1 MNDREK
7 LQKFSIRKYTV
18 GTFSTVIATLVFLGF
33 NASNAQAEEASAKE
47 QTKTQIYQHQDGQQ
61 SNSSDLAKQEAN
73 KISQTTDKAN
83 TNVETSTDNSSQEST
98 KVANLKKSNQSEQ
111 NSSNSSKAPLQNSEN
126 TVNKNHE
133 VTNSSDL
140 EQGNTLQNEQL
151 NHAENKLTAHVE
163 DSSRQIDLNNNND
176 NSQSSQI
183 DKNVLQAFFDANYHD
198 YRFVDREKADKTT
211 FNQVKAAF
219 DKINLLLGSND
230 ELDNKTLQLAYKELE
245 QAVAT
250 IKTLPKRQ
258 AQVRRNHRIEERA
271 VETKSGSDY
280 QNANSAY
287 YVTNNNDG
295 SGYSVGTYI
304 SASNRVPPIHLPNPR
319 WNTLRAADTKEI
331 ALVYTKQVKD
341 GYEWTI
347 KFNKSHWNHEHMVFW
362 FGLPEG
368 QTPVGRT
375 IFSILNKEGTHS
387 FSSFEDK
394 SLSEFWKNTRSLDN
408 GAADSFVQGPIQ
420 NHTFYDDPTFQIRSF
435 TDFSRAGDYFN
446 QNGASE
452 TAKNFGLEN
461 FKLLNKEKP
470 SEIPGLDKIYA
481 FIGHGENSYTIQ
493 FKTTGPTADRL
504 YYAAGG
510 RAYEY
515 NQLFM
520 YNQLYVE
527 PRSELTKRTES
538 LYQTINRTYHLG
550 NTVTAYDPDRKMEV
564 TRYVL
569 DGTKNSND
577 FVTDPLSYVASPNN
591 RVLGFFPA
599 GVDYSHKRTP
609 GSISPLNSFQVHQMF
624 NDSTL
629 EEAART
635 GRPIKFMIG
644 FDIQDGAGNEE
655 TIVPA
660 QLTVKPA
667 VRNIINFFTN
677 DETLDRG
684 EQPISKAANHPVFSV
699 NPGEM
704 QNSTSQVGNK
714 TVHNQP
720 LRINLVSNEP
730 FTDND
735 WTISGFPS
743 TLRIE
748 NSVDRVNTN
757 YEKNIELVGTLAPG
771 DYFGTVRFGKK
782 EQTFEIRVKPEPPH
796 IDTTAEE
803 LRGKGGTKQDIVVS
817 NVPLD
822 PKAIV
827 YLINTGPLGRN
838 GTNDP
843 NTVPINYNILATGNA
858 DGEHSTITISK
869 DSYNIL
875 PLPKSGNIKAIVF
888 YNKNVQSNWGNEV
901 EILPDVTP
909 PTISDPINKK
919 DKYYRGDHVSFTVNV
934 SDEQY
939 GSGLKNTNIANLPSG
954 WTSNFVKNSDGRTG
968 VLSISG
974 TIPNNQ
980 AFNSHI
986 TFTITA
992 NDNANNIS
1000 QGKQI
1005 SIDVGEMSQDFQPI
1019 GLDNAEKIK
1028 VSDPRSVTDLENILK
1043 ILQALRSKNATII
1056 DKLAQRNQIVVNSNG
1071 SARFTYFDG
1080 STDNMAASDIIT
1092 YNPIRNTAFA
1102 SGDNL
1107 KQATIVIAKGQSYNI
1122 GDLKQYFALEDGSAL
1137 PNDSF
1142 YNISGDNT
1150 LPTAS
1155 QISRLDAGTYDYQVL
1170 AANAYHQTQAPLT
1183 LTLKVIDI
1191 QQPTDDQ
1198 RVYRVSNYQL
1208 TDEEVT
1214 RVKQAFINSNS
1225 QVLPLTE
1232 NDITVNNPDARQGV
1246 STVTVTVSKDRL
1258 VKTFT
1263 SNLNNMSF
1271 LRWVDFP
1278 NDYQVSWTNPK
1289 IANRPTDGGLEWTPD
1304 HKSLIY
1310 RYDATLGQDFNTN
1323 EVLNLLVANTN
1334 IPGLRTNIVGTE
1346 KEAAEAGRRA
1356 SNTTGYSLSTPKT
1369 DGQSLYT
1376 LDGQVIQVLDIV
1388 TTNTGIGGQTITYS
1402 NLSNNSQNST
1412 LVNVDKPAINGAGA
1426 FTIDKVIKNN
1436 TISNAHHSIYRAQL
1450 YLSPTGP
1457 KPYIEYLRSNMD
1469 RTTDTINV
1477 YFVPSDKVNPTISVE
1492 NSNNQQVYS
1501 GETYTNHITANDNY
1515 ALQDVTVAP
1524 TSQLTGNVSNN
1535 NQQASFTIPNVTS
1548 STSKT
1553 INLIATDTSG
1563 NSTEHSFNIA
1573 IKPLKDKYR
1582 VSTTSTAQ
1590 NPVRIANISNNA
1602 SISQEDQEAIT
1613 NSVTLTEIV
1622 PNRSYATASTNEV
1635 QSKTVS
1641 NVRRRGNNADVT
1653 VTVTYT
1659 DGTSSTVT
1667 VPVKHILYN
1676 VIASPKFTIQGQ
1688 NFVSGKGS
1696 APSDFFTLDNGDPVP
1711 DATITWLPNNT
1722 PNKNN
1727 STIGENITVRAN
1739 ILFDGE
1745 TSPIEKESSYM
1756 VVKTVPKQ
1764 VFVAPKL
1771 GSFPD
1776 ITDVNNPKEFLKPIN
1791 NSWSNQ
1797 PENMRFEFIGNNGLG
1812 PNTRQIGFQTR
1823 LVRVTYANGQTENV
1837 RFLSKVRPDPPIIDA
1852 NSVSYKAGLTNQ
1864 EVKLSNVLPNSTV
1877 QLFKADGTP
1886 LTITNPQ
1893 FGDNRTL
1900 VVTVSDALPDGEIK
1914 ATATLSEGNLSYT
1927 SINDRGQV
1935 TNERHSETVDSLD
1948 SDSVRVTPQLQA
1960 IDEGAVLVK
1969 GGNNFDFDHAER
1981 FIKNVPSGATATWQ
1995 DNPDNWKN
2003 TVGSFTKTVTVTLP
2017 NDQGTRTVDIPVKI
2031 YPSAVAISPA
2041 RDKKGTNLTHG
2052 TQAINYIIF
2061 EPNQNTTGI
2070 TAEWA
2075 NNSAPTSNTAG
2086 VQNLTIN
2093 VNYPGIPTPVQV
2105 PVKVYVYQFDFPQSE
2120 YTTTLGTTFASGIDA
2135 SQYAHNENGDGL
2147 PTDGFT
2153 YRWNKT
2159 ATGTNNASWSAMNK
2173 PNAAKVVNATYDV
2186 LYNGRTFATSQP
2198 AKFIVKNVQPTKPTI
2213 SETAQ
2218 GEITIAPGND
2228 QRINTSSGN
2237 VTTYAD
2243 RLIIKRNGN
2252 VITSFNRNNN
2262 RSPWTKEQSA
2272 HTVAGLVGTG
2282 NGITVAA
2289 GTFNPA
2295 DTIQVIATQ
2304 GSGELTSAEQP
2315 SDEFTVIAPQ
2325 PNQVLSTAWDNGQLD
2340 ITPNNPTGNLVNPT
2354 YAVDISYNEKLANG
2368 TEQNKTLHVIKGA
2381 NGKWSIA
2388 DQPSYI
2394 TLDSTTGKVTFN
2406 ANTIKPNSEV
2416 TAVAKAGSGNAA
2428 SSNSRTLTSPSEHTV
2443 TTDQIIKEFGVNV
2456 TADEINNAVHV
2467 NNKRNA
2473 AIKQG
2478 TNMPTSLAGG
2488 STTTIPVII
2497 TYNDGSTEEVT
2508 ETIFTKSDK
2517 RELITANAHL
2527 DDAIS
2532 TDGKTPSSINQ
2543 YNQAMTAAE
2552 QQINAAKAEANQVIQ
2567 DQFASPQQVSATLT
2581 KVQAAQTKIDQAKAL
2596 LQDKADNSELVTAK
2610 NNLQAAVDQVPSTD
2624 GMTQQSID
2632 NYNTKQQ
2639 VAQVT
2644 ITNAQQVIDNGD
2656 ATEQEIA
2663 DEKASIELAL
2673 TELNEAKANLTADT
2687 TALQQAVPQLNRT
2700 VSTTDKKPASIT
2712 AYNQA
2717 MQALNSDLTSAR
2729 NKANA
2734 IINKPIR
2741 TVQEVQDALTAVNRV
2756 NEQITQAIDQLQ
2768 PLADNSELKAAKAK
2782 LDEEI
2787 NKSVSTD
2794 GMTQES
2800 INAYQTAKQTAQ
2812 AESNNAQQVIDN
2824 GDATDQDVAAEKAKV
2839 DAQYNNLKQAIA
2851 NLTPDKAPLE
2861 AAKTD
2866 LENDINRSTST
2877 TGMTADSVAN
2887 FNEKRNAAQ
2896 QALEAITQVLQGN
2909 PDVATIRDNITKA
2922 NNVKSALD
2930 TARDNLTV
2938 DRAPLEN
2945 AKNELQQSIT
2955 QAENTSTTGMTQD
2968 SVSAFNTKLSAAKE
2982 KLQAITQVLNGSPT
2996 VADINTNTSQT
3007 NSIKS
3012 ELDQARTN
3020 LTPDKAPLEAA
3031 KQALEQSINQPTDT
3045 VGMTTASL
3053 NEYNQKLEAARQTLN
3068 AVNQELAGQPSVQT
3082 INDKVTQATNAQS
3095 ELDQARA
3102 GLTLDRQPTLEALQ
3116 NATSLNH
3123 AQKDNFREQINA
3135 AQNHAGLETIQNSI
3149 NALNTAM
3156 TALRDSIDDNDSIK
3170 TGINYTDA
3178 TSSNRTNYDNAVN
3191 AAKDIIGEQNSP
3203 TMSPDAVNQ
3212 KANTV
3217 NSTKDALDGEQN
3229 LQRAKQEA
3237 IDTITNANDLNQAQ
3251 KNALTQQ
3258 VTQAQNVLAAND
3270 IKQNTTALDTAMA
3283 NLKQGVA
3290 NHAQLVQ
3297 DDNYVNADT
3306 NKKNDYDTAY
3316 NQANEI
3322 INGNAQNPTLI
3333 PNDVTNALQQV
3344 SQAETALN
3352 GSDNLNNAKQEAQTA
3367 LGQLTHLNDA
3377 QRQQL
3382 QSQINDAH
3390 QVDTVNAAKELA
3402 SNLDTAMN
3410 NLQNAIAN
3418 NEAVKRGEDY
3428 LDADNEKQNNYNQ
3441 AVSNAKQIISETTQP
3456 TMTVDAISQAINQVT
3471 STKDALNGE
3480 EKLEQAKQQANNKL
3494 NTLSHLNNAQKAN
3507 IASKINDATNIANV
3521 NSVKQNANDLN
3532 TAMGNLQDAISN
3544 ENDTLNSQNY
3554 RDASSDKQ
3562 TNYTSAVNEAKAI
3575 LAQNGPNK
3583 TQDQV
3588 NAAIAKVN
3596 TAKNELNGNRNLE
3609 QAQQTAKQ
3617 ALSQLTHL
3625 TDAQKD
3631 HLTTQINNSTT
3642 VADVQGIQGNA
3653 NTLDQAM
3660 NTLKQ
3665 SIADQN
3671 TVRNSEDYNDA
3682 SSDNQNSYN
3691 NAVTSAEDIINAS
3704 TNPEMSADTIN
3715 AKAQQVLHTK
3725 GDLNGDEN
3733 LSAAKQNAQKYLDTL
3748 SHITNQQKDNLN
3760 TQITNAL
3767 NISQVEQA
3775 KQSAQSLDTAM
3786 NNLQS
3791 AVNNENQIKTTEN
3804 YTDADTNKQTAY
3816 DEAIAAAKAILNRD
3830 AGPNTPQNDV
3840 ETALQRITNAQNE
3853 LNGDHKINDAK
3864 TAAIQHLGTL
3874 NHLTTAQHNALE
3886 NDINQA
3892 TNLAGV
3898 EQVKQNADALNT
3910 SMGQLQTL
3918 VDDKNNVQNSQNYL
3932 DADSQNQSNYDMY
3945 LVTAESTINK
3955 ATGPN
3960 ISKSDVD
3967 TLVNQ
3972 INQAQQALNGQQNL
3986 DQAKQSAIN
3995 TIDQSTNLN
4004 TAQKDALKAQV
4015 TSGNLVADVNGVK
4028 QLATTLNTSMGN
4040 LRQSIANK
4048 AETLT
4053 NGNYINADND
4063 KRNAYDTQVANA
4075 ESIINGTNNVVL
4087 VPTDIDNATTS
4098 VTNAYNALNGDNNL
4112 RVAKENANNTI
4123 DGLAQLNNVQK
4134 ANLREQVQNAQTLPD
4149 VQTVKTNAQTLNDA
4163 MRTLR
4168 DSVANEQTVK
4178 SSQNYTDA
4186 NQDLQ
4191 QAYDAQVNNAN
4202 NIINE
4207 TGTPTMD
4214 PNTITQAATQVTTAE
4229 GALNG
4234 AQNLVNAQNNA
4245 KANLNTLSHLTN
4257 AQKESITNQINSATH
4272 VNDVT
4277 TIQNDA
4283 TQLNNAMGELA
4294 QAIQDQEST
4303 KQQVNYTNADQA
4315 NQEAYNNAVAEAER
4329 ILDKEHGANTSHADV
4344 QIAIQNVQSAKQA
4357 LNGDRNVEIAKT
4369 NAKNAL
4375 EHLTSLNNAQK
4386 AALTTQIENAP
4397 TVANVE
4403 QVSNTA
4409 TQLNQAMAKLQQ
4421 GINDNND
4428 VLQSVDYT
4436 DADPTNQQTYTNS
4449 VDQANA
4455 ILSKDNGTNADITQV
4470 QAALNQVTT
4479 AKNALN
4485 GEEKVA
4491 QAKEAAKQALA
4502 TYNHLN
4508 TAQTNVATEQITNAT
4523 TLAQVAQAQNT
4534 ANELNTAMGELQNS
4548 INDQATVKNSVNFTD
4563 ADQANQDAYTNAV
4576 TEAQS
4581 ILDNAH
4587 GGNLNKEQ
4595 VEAVT
4600 NKVSTAKDNLNGDA
4614 KVREAKADALNNL
4627 GTLNLLNDAQ
4637 KAHLTNEINSAS
4649 TVDGV
4654 NQVKTTAQNLNSAMQ
4669 QLQQAIANKDETLNS
4684 QNYLDANTD
4693 KKNAYT
4699 GAVANAESI
4708 LDKTSGTNADQ
4719 NAVEQA
4725 IQNVTQTASE
4735 LNGIQNLQIAKNDAT
4750 QAIENLAHLNTPQK
4764 NALKEQVNQAQ
4775 NVAAVTDLQN
4785 NANALDTAMDQLQQA
4800 VADHNTIVTDGN
4812 YTNASAE
4819 KQGKYTDAYQHAQN
4833 LINGSPDVVTNPA
4846 DINTATQ
4853 NVISAENE
4861 LNGNTNLTNA
4871 KQEATEALSHLTDL
4885 TDAQRQS
4892 ITNQINSATQLDE
4905 VANIKSNAN
4914 ALNNAMTDLRQEISH
4929 QQAVKTSQ
4937 PFVDADN
4944 DRQTAYNDAIN
4955 HAESIVSETTQ
4966 PELNPS
4972 NVSQAMQQIK
4982 TAETGLNGAANL
4994 TRAKENALQDLN
5006 QLTHLNQAQRTDFT
5020 NQINDAQNIATVNQ
5034 VTSIASSLNQ
5044 AMGQLIDAVNDQTD
5058 VKQSVNYTDA
5068 EPSKQQDYNNAIT
5081 SAESITNP
5089 TTGSNAN
5096 QAQVETALSAIN
5108 TAKQALNGTQKVNEA
5123 KNNASQE
5130 LNGLDNLNNAQREN
5144 VAQKINQAQTV
5155 VEVEKIKQ
5163 DAQDLNTAMTKLKE
5177 SLADK
5182 DNTLDSQ
5189 NYLDADNNK
5198 KTDYTNAVTNAENIL
5213 NPTQGTNL
5221 TKEQVEA
5228 ATNQVNSA
5236 KNDLNGTQNLNNAK
5250 QQATTNID
5258 GLTNVTDA
5266 QKEALKQLVGNS
5278 SNVAEVQANLQKAQD
5293 VDQAMNHLKQSIA
5306 DNTATKNDQNYLD
5319 ASPNKQEAYNNA
5331 VDSAKDIIDN
5341 TSNPS
5346 LDPTVINQATTN
5358 VTNAKNELN
5367 GNDNLN
5373 QAKQEANQTVGGLN
5387 NLNNAQQHALNEQI
5401 NHATSVDEVNQIKN
5415 NAQNLN
5421 NAMAGLKQA
5430 IADKDLT
5437 TSKVNFTDADPEKQ
5451 AAYNQAITNAEN
5463 ILDKASGSN
5472 VSQTEVEQAIQQVN
5486 NAKQALNGDANV
5498 QQAKDEAT
5506 ELINNASDLN
5516 QAQKDVLIGQV
5527 NNATTVAETNGIKQ
5541 TAQDLNNAM
5550 TQLKQSIADKD
5561 QTKAD
5566 GNFTNADTDKQT
5578 AYNNAVTQAQQ
5589 LIDGAPNVVVTP
5601 SEITDALNH
5610 VNQTKDELNGN
5621 TNLANAK
5628 QTVTNAI
5635 DQLPNLNQA
5644 QRDEYNKQITQATAV
5659 PDVNAIQTA
5668 AEKLNEAMTNLKQGI
5683 ANKDDILAG
5692 EDYHDADQ
5700 DKQAAFNDA
5709 ISAAQDLLNQTAS
5722 PTMDPT
5728 QVTNALTKVQ
5738 ETTQAL
5744 NGNEKLET
5752 EKQNAKVTITTLDH
5766 LNSAQQHSLTDQIDQ
5781 APDIEHVNQIKQVA
5795 ENLNNAMTALSN
5807 GLQDKTEILGNI
5819 NYTDA
5824 DQDKKDAYN
5833 AAIAHAENILD
5844 KANGGNV
5851 PQTEVEQAL
5860 QQLTDAKQALNG
5872 NNNVQNAKNEAIQAI
5887 ENASELNQ
5895 AQKEALKQQ
5904 VDLATTVDKVNGIK
5918 QTTQDLNQ
5926 AMADLKQGIAN
5937 HDQVITNGNYLNA
5950 DQDKQSAYSDAVNHA
5965 QQIINGTPNAI
5976 VNPQEVTQALQQVT
5990 QTKGELNG
5998 DQNLQTAQQN
6008 ATTMIDQLS
6017 NLNTPQKEALKQQVT
6032 QAGLV
6037 PDVDRVKQTAND
6049 LNTAMGNLKQQLQ
6062 ANSQVPQ
6069 SIDYTQADNS
6079 KQVAYDNA
6087 TNLAQQIVDGTPT
6100 AVLNVEDVNQALT
6113 NVNQAKD
6120 ELNGNENLA
6129 QAKQEATTQ
6138 LGTLQDLNQPQH
6150 DALAEQIDQAQSI
6163 DAVNQIKQTAQE
6175 VNNAMN
6181 QLKQSIANKDEV
6193 LGSENYHDADA
6204 DKQTAYTNAVNQ
6216 AEAII
6221 NQSSNPT
6228 LNASDIE
6235 NTMNQVNNTH
6245 NELNGDAKLATE
6257 KQNGNTEI
6265 NVMSHLNDAQKQ
6277 ALTTQIE
6284 QAPDIAT
6291 VNQVKQTAQNL
6302 DQAMNQL
6309 AQSIN
6314 DNAQTLTDGNYL
6326 NADQQ
6331 NQEAYN
6337 QAVANAENVLNQHA
6351 GTNELQDAVERLTNA
6366 VNNAKQALNGNTNLA
6381 QAQQEATQFVNQLQ
6395 HLNDAQKQNYNTQIN
6410 QAPLVTD
6417 VSTIKQH
6424 AQALD
6429 QAMEQL
6435 RNSIADNQDTLASE
6449 DYHDATT
6456 ERQNDYNN
6464 AVNAANNIINEA
6476 TSPIMD
6482 PNDINSATSQVN
6494 ATKVALDGDENLANT
6509 KQQATETIRQL
6520 SHLNQAQVQA
6530 LEAQITQSSDIATVN
6545 QHLQTAQDLNSAMG
6559 NLIQAIANH
6568 NDIEQQGNFTN
6579 ADNDKQTAY
6588 TDAIANAES
6597 IINPQTGQ
6605 NASQTEVE
6613 QAITRVQDALQAL
6626 NGDQN
6631 LQDAKVNAEQAINAL
6646 VDLNDPQKQA
6656 LIQQVNGAPL
6666 VTDVHQI
6673 EQNANTLNQAMH
6685 GLRESIKDNA
6695 TVKTNSIYI
6704 NEDPTEQQNYDQA
6717 VQHAQDIIN
6726 EQTAT
6731 LDENTINQATE
6742 AVNNAKQSLHG
6753 DVKLQNDK
6761 DHAKQIVSQLSHLND
6776 AQKHME
6782 DALIDSEN
6790 TRTAVNNDLT
6800 EAQALDQ
6807 LMDTLRQ
6814 SIADKNDIHANSQY
6828 INAEPNKQQDYDTA
6842 LQNAENII
6850 AGTNNPTINK
6860 GDVSQATQAVDNTK
6874 QALDGVQR
6882 LEEDKQN
6889 AGTSLN
6895 QFDHLTPAQQQAI
6908 ENAINNASTRD
6919 EVAQKLEEAQA
6930 LNNAMQALKD
6940 SIQDHAQVEAS
6951 SKFINEDP
6959 TQKGAYTDAVNHALD
6974 IINNDSNPILDKSAI
6989 EQATQAVN
6997 NAKDD
7002 LHGDQKLAD
7011 DKQHANET
7019 LNQLNNL
7026 NTAQRDTLQNQIN
7039 GASTRDEVAQII
7051 NHAQALDL
7059 AMENLKVSIK
7069 DQAQTEAS
7077 SKFINEDPAQKD
7089 AYTQAVQ
7096 HAQDLIDQTSN
7107 PTLDITQVDQLTQA
7121 VNNAKDNLHGDQKL
7135 EQAKQRALESLN
7147 NSTDLNQPQ
7156 RQTLETQINQA
7167 TTRDDIN
7174 QILVNAADLNTA
7186 MGNLKASINDQ
7197 AQVEAS
7203 SKFINEDPAQKDA
7216 YTEAVTN
7223 AKDLINQTSNP
7234 TMDTNQIEQKIQEV
7248 INAKDNLHGDQKL
7261 EQDQQQ
7267 ATTTVDSL
7275 DHLNHAQQQAA
7286 KDAIAG
7292 ATTRTE
7298 VAQLVQTATQLD
7310 QAMKSLKDQLNQ
7322 INTDKAEPNYT
7333 EASTDKQDALN
7344 QAISNAENIVNPAQ
7358 GTNANQTEVEQA
7370 LTQLQETAN
7379 DLNGNQ
7385 RVADAKAQAKTDIDQ

>member
-1 MNDREK
+1 MNNREK

-33 NASNAQAEEASAKE
+33 NASNAQAEETSSNVQPKN
-47 QTKTQIYQHQDGQQ
+47 QTYQHQDGQQ
-61 SNSSDLAKQEAN
+61 SNTSDLAKQETN
-73 KISQTTDKAN
+73 TISQTTDKAN
-83 TNVETSTDNSSQEST
+83 TNVETSIDNSSQEST
-98 KVANLKKSNQSEQ
+98 KVANSKKSNQSEQ
-111 NSSNSSKAPLQNSEN
+111 NSSKAPLQNSEN
-126 TVNKNHE
+126 NVNKNQE

-176 NSQSSQI
+176 NAQPSQI
-183 DKNVLQAFFDANYHD
+183 DKNALQAFFDANYHD
-198 YRFVDREKADKTT
+198 YRFVDREKADKRA
-211 FNQVKAAF
+211 FNQIKAAF

-230 ELDNKTLQLAYKELE
+230 ALDNKTLQLAYKELE

-347 KFNKSHWNHEHMVFW
+347 KFNKSHWNHEHTVFW

-550 NTVTAYDPDRKMEV
+550 NTVTAYDPDRRMDV

-635 GRPIKFMIG
+635 DRPIKFMIG

-684 EQPISKAANHPVFSV
+684 EQPISKAANHPVFAV

-771 DYFGTVRFGKK
+771 DYFGTVRFGEK

-817 NVPLD
+817 NVPLN

-901 EILPDVTP
+901 EILPDVTS
-909 PTISDPINKK
+909 PTISNPINKEN
-919 DKYYRGDHVSFTVNV
+919 KYYRGDNVSFTVNV

-939 GSGLKNTNIANLPSG
+939 GSGLKSTNITNLPSG

-992 NDNANNIS
+992 TDNANNIS

-1071 SARFTYFDG
+1071 SARFTYLDG
-1080 STDNMAASDIIT
+1080 STDNMPASDIIT

-1183 LTLKVIDI
+1183 LTLKVIDV

-1214 RVKQAFINSNS
+1214 RVKQAFINANS

-1548 STSKT
+1548 STSKA

-1667 VPVKHILYN
+1667 VSVKHILYN

-1727 STIGENITVRAN
+1727 AQIGESITVRAN

-1771 GSFPD
+1771 GTFPD

-1900 VVTVSDALPDGEIK
+1900 VVTVSDALPDGDIK

-2003 TVGSFTKTVTVTLP
+2003 NVGSFTKTVTVTLP

-2120 YTTTLGTTFASGIDA
+2120 YTTTIGTTFASGIDA

-2218 GEITIAPGND
+2218 GVLTIAPGND

-2243 RLIIKRNGN
+2243 RLVIKRNGN

-2262 RSPWTKEQSA
+2262 RSPWTKEQTA

-2315 SDEFTVIAPQ
+2315 SDEFTIIAPQ

-2354 YAVDISYNEKLANG
+2354 NAVDITYTEKLANG
-2368 TEQNKTLHVIKGA
+2368 TEQNKTLHVVKWA

-2388 DQPSYI
+2388 GQPSYI

-2428 SSNSRTLTSPSEHTV
+2428 SSNSRTLPSPTEHTV
-2443 TTDQIIKEFGVNV
+2443 TTDQIIKEFGDNV
-2456 TADEINNAVHV
+2456 TAEEINNAVHV
-2467 NNKRNA
+2467 NNKQNA

-2478 TNMPTSLAGG
+2478 TNMPTNLDGG

-2517 RELITANAHL
+2517 RELIAANTHL

-2532 TDGKTPSSINQ
+2532 TDGKKPSSINQ

-2567 DQFASPQQVSATLT
+2567 DQFASPQQVSAALT

-2663 DEKASIELAL
+2663 DEKASVELAL

-2687 TALQQAVPQLNRT
+2687 TALQQAVQQLDRT
-2700 VSTTDKKPASIT
+2700 GSTTDKKPASIT

-2729 NKANA
+2729 NNANA
-2734 IINKPIR
+2734 VINKPIR
-2741 TVQEVQDALTAVNRV
+2741 TVQEVQDAMTAVNRV

-2768 PLADNSELKAAKAK
+2768 PLADNSELKATKAK

-2824 GDATDQDVAAEKAKV
+2824 GDATDQDIAAEKAKV
-2839 DAQYNNLKQAIA
+2839 ETQYNNLKQAIT
-2851 NLTPDKAPLE
+2851 NLTPDQAPLE
-2861 AAKTD
+2861 AAKND

-2896 QALEAITQVLQGN
+2896 QTLEAITQVLHGN

-2922 NNVKSALD
+2922 NNAKSALD
-2930 TARDNLTV
+2930 TARDGLTV
-2938 DRAPLEN
+2938 DKAPLET
-2945 AKNELQQSIT
+2945 AKNEVQQSIT
-2955 QAENTSTTGMTQD
+2955 QAQNTSTTGMTQD
-2968 SVSAFNTKLSAAKE
+2968 TVNAFNTKLAAAKE
-2982 KLQAITQVLNGSPT
+2982 KLNAITQVLNGSPS
-2996 VADINTNTSQT
+2996 VAEINTNTSQT
-3007 NSIKS
+3007 NSVKS
-3012 ELDQARTN
+3012 ELDQAITN

-3082 INDKVTQATNAQS
+3082 INDKVTLATNAQS

-3116 NATSLNH
+3116 HATSLNQ

-3135 AQNHAGLETIQNSI
+3135 ASNHAGLETIKNSI
-3149 NALNTAM
+3149 NSLNTAM
-3156 TALRDSIDDNDSIK
+3156 TALRDSINDNDSIK
-3170 TGINYTDA
+3170 TGINYTEA

-3191 AAKDIIGEQNSP
+3191 AAKGIIGEQNSP
-3203 TMSPDAVNQ
+3203 TMSPDVINQ

-3217 NSTKDALDGEQN
+3217 KSTKAALDGEQN

-3270 IKQNTTALDTAMA
+3270 IKQNAIALDTAMA

-3367 LGQLTHLNDA
+3367 LDQLTHLNDA

-3382 QSQINDAH
+3382 QTQINDAH
-3390 QVDTVNAAKELA
+3390 QVDTVNAVKQLA
-3402 SNLDTAMN
+3402 SNLDMAMS
-3410 NLQNAIAN
+3410 NLQQAIAN
-3418 NEAVKRGEDY
+3418 NDAVKRGEDY
-3428 LDADNEKQNNYNQ
+3428 LDADTEKQNNYNQ
-3441 AVSNAKQIISETTQP
+3441 AVSTAKQIINETTQP
-3456 TMTVDAISQAINQVT
+3456 TMTVDAIKQAINQVT
-3471 STKDALNGE
+3471 STESALNGE
-3480 EKLEQAKQQANNKL
+3480 EKLEQAKQQANNEL
-3494 NTLSHLNNAQKAN
+3494 NTLSHLNNAQKAD
-3507 IASKINDATNIANV
+3507 ITSKINDATNIANV
-3521 NSVKQNANDLN
+3521 NSVKQSANDLN

-3596 TAKNELNGNRNLE
+3596 TAKSELNGNRNLE

-3642 VADVQGIQGNA
+3642 VADVQSIQGNA
-3653 NTLDQAM
+3653 NTLDHAM
-3660 NTLKQ
+3660 DTLRQ

-3682 SSDNQNSYN
+3682 SPDNQNSYN

-3704 TNPEMSADTIN
+3704 TKPEMSADTIN
-3715 AKAQQVLHTK
+3715 AKAQQVLHAK

-3733 LSAAKQNAQKYLDTL
+3733 LSAAKQNAQQYLDTL

-3760 TQITNAL
+3760 TQITNAQ

-3775 KQSAQSLDTAM
+3775 KQVAQSLDTTM
-3786 NNLQS
+3786 NNLQD
-3791 AVNNENQIKTTEN
+3791 AVNNENQVKATEN

-3816 DEAIAAAKAILNRD
+3816 DEAIAAAKAILNKD

-3898 EQVKQNADALNT
+3898 EQVKLNADALNT

-3918 VDDKNNVQNSQNYL
+3918 VDNKNNIQNSQNYL
-3932 DADSQNQSNYDMY
+3932 DSDSQNQSNYDMY
-3945 LVTAESTINK
+3945 LVTAEATVNK

-3960 ISKSDVD
+3960 TSKSDVD

-3972 INQAQQALNGQQNL
+3972 ITQAQQALNGQQNL

-4004 TAQKDALKAQV
+4004 TGQKDALKAQV
-4015 TSGNLVADVNGVK
+4015 TSGNRVADVNGVK

-4063 KRNAYDTQVANA
+4063 IRNAYDTQVANA

-4134 ANLREQVQNAQTLPD
+4134 ANLKEQVQNAQTLHD

-4315 NQEAYNNAVAEAER
+4315 NQEAYNNAVAEAES

-4375 EHLTSLNNAQK
+4375 EQLTSLNNAQK
-4386 AALTTQIENAP
+4386 AALTTQIDNAP
-4397 TVANVE
+4397 TIANVE

-4409 TQLNQAMAKLQQ
+4409 TQLNQAMAELQQ

-4436 DADPTNQQTYTNS
+4436 EADPTNQQAYTNA
-4449 VDQANA
+4449 VTQANA
-4455 ILSKDNGTNADITQV
+4455 ILSKDQGTNADITQV

-4508 TAQTNVATEQITNAT
+4508 TAQTNAATEQITNAT

-4587 GGNLNKEQ
+4587 GGNLNKE
-4595 VEAVT
+4595 
-4600 NKVSTAKDNLNGDA
+4600 
-4614 KVREAKADALNNL
+4614 
-4627 GTLNLLNDAQ
+4627 
-4637 KAHLTNEINSAS
+4637 
-4649 TVDGV
+4649 
-4654 NQVKTTAQNLNSAMQ
+4654 
-4669 QLQQAIANKDETLNS
+4669 
-4684 QNYLDANTD
+4684 
-4693 KKNAYT
+4693 
-4699 GAVANAESI
+4699 
-4708 LDKTSGTNADQ
+4708 
-4719 NAVEQA
+4719 
-4725 IQNVTQTASE
+4725 
-4735 LNGIQNLQIAKNDAT
+4735 
-4750 QAIENLAHLNTPQK
+4750 
-4764 NALKEQVNQAQ
+4764 
-4775 NVAAVTDLQN
+4775 
-4785 NANALDTAMDQLQQA
+4785 
-4800 VADHNTIVTDGN
+4800 
-4812 YTNASAE
+4812 
-4819 KQGKYTDAYQHAQN
+4819 
-4833 LINGSPDVVTNPA
+4833 
-4846 DINTATQ
+4846 
-4853 NVISAENE
+4853 
-4861 LNGNTNLTNA
+4861 
-4871 KQEATEALSHLTDL
+4871 
-4885 TDAQRQS
+4885 
-4892 ITNQINSATQLDE
+4892 
-4905 VANIKSNAN
+4905 
-4914 ALNNAMTDLRQEISH
+4914 
-4929 QQAVKTSQ
+4929 
-4937 PFVDADN
+4937 
-4944 DRQTAYNDAIN
+4944 
-4955 HAESIVSETTQ
+4955 
-4966 PELNPS
+4966 
-4972 NVSQAMQQIK
+4972 
-4982 TAETGLNGAANL
+4982 
-4994 TRAKENALQDLN
+4994 
-5006 QLTHLNQAQRTDFT
+5006 
-5020 NQINDAQNIATVNQ
+5020 
-5034 VTSIASSLNQ
+5034 
-5044 AMGQLIDAVNDQTD
+5044 
-5058 VKQSVNYTDA
+5058 
-5068 EPSKQQDYNNAIT
+5068 
-5081 SAESITNP
+5081 
-5089 TTGSNAN
+5089 
-5096 QAQVETALSAIN
+5096 
-5108 TAKQALNGTQKVNEA
+5108 
-5123 KNNASQE
+5123 
-5130 LNGLDNLNNAQREN
+5130 
-5144 VAQKINQAQTV
+5144 
-5155 VEVEKIKQ
+5155 
-5163 DAQDLNTAMTKLKE
+5163 
-5177 SLADK
+5177 
-5182 DNTLDSQ
+5182 
-5189 NYLDADNNK
+5189 
-5198 KTDYTNAVTNAENIL
+5198 
-5213 NPTQGTNL
+5213 
-5221 TKEQVEA
+5221 
-5228 ATNQVNSA
+5228 
-5236 KNDLNGTQNLNNAK
+5236 
-5250 QQATTNID
+5250 
-5258 GLTNVTDA
+5258 
-5266 QKEALKQLVGNS
+5266 
-5278 SNVAEVQANLQKAQD
+5278 
-5293 VDQAMNHLKQSIA
+5293 
-5306 DNTATKNDQNYLD
+5306 
-5319 ASPNKQEAYNNA
+5319 
-5331 VDSAKDIIDN
+5331 
-5341 TSNPS
+5341 
-5346 LDPTVINQATTN
+5346 
-5358 VTNAKNELN
+5358 
-5367 GNDNLN
+5367 
-5373 QAKQEANQTVGGLN
+5373 
-5387 NLNNAQQHALNEQI
+5387 
-5401 NHATSVDEVNQIKN
+5401 
-5415 NAQNLN
+5415 
-5421 NAMAGLKQA
+5421 
-5430 IADKDLT
+5430 
-5437 TSKVNFTDADPEKQ
+5437 
-5451 AAYNQAITNAEN
+5451 
-5463 ILDKASGSN
+5463 
-5472 VSQTEVEQAIQQVN
+5472 
-5486 NAKQALNGDANV
+5486 
-5498 QQAKDEAT
+5498 
-5506 ELINNASDLN
+5506 
-5516 QAQKDVLIGQV
+5516 
-5527 NNATTVAETNGIKQ
+5527 
-5541 TAQDLNNAM
+5541 
-5550 TQLKQSIADKD
+5550 
-5561 QTKAD
+5561 
-5566 GNFTNADTDKQT
+5566 
-5578 AYNNAVTQAQQ
+5578 
-5589 LIDGAPNVVVTP
+5589 
-5601 SEITDALNH
+5601 
-5610 VNQTKDELNGN
+5610 
-5621 TNLANAK
+5621 
-5628 QTVTNAI
+5628 
-5635 DQLPNLNQA
+5635 
-5644 QRDEYNKQITQATAV
+5644 
-5659 PDVNAIQTA
+5659 
-5668 AEKLNEAMTNLKQGI
+5668 
-5683 ANKDDILAG
+5683 
-5692 EDYHDADQ
+5692 
-5700 DKQAAFNDA
+5700 
-5709 ISAAQDLLNQTAS
+5709 
-5722 PTMDPT
+5722 
-5728 QVTNALTKVQ
+5728 
-5738 ETTQAL
+5738 
-5744 NGNEKLET
+5744 
-5752 EKQNAKVTITTLDH
+5752 
-5766 LNSAQQHSLTDQIDQ
+5766 
-5781 APDIEHVNQIKQVA
+5781 
-5795 ENLNNAMTALSN
+5795 
-5807 GLQDKTEILGNI
+5807 
-5819 NYTDA
+5819 
-5824 DQDKKDAYN
+5824 
-5833 AAIAHAENILD
+5833 
-5844 KANGGNV
+5844 
-5851 PQTEVEQAL
+5851 
-5860 QQLTDAKQALNG
+5860 
-5872 NNNVQNAKNEAIQAI
+5872 
-5887 ENASELNQ
+5887 
-5895 AQKEALKQQ
+5895 
-5904 VDLATTVDKVNGIK
+5904 
-5918 QTTQDLNQ
+5918 
-5926 AMADLKQGIAN
+5926 
-5937 HDQVITNGNYLNA
+5937 
-5950 DQDKQSAYSDAVNHA
+5950 
-5965 QQIINGTPNAI
+5965 
-5976 VNPQEVTQALQQVT
+5976 
-5990 QTKGELNG
+5990 
-5998 DQNLQTAQQN
+5998 
-6008 ATTMIDQLS
+6008 
-6017 NLNTPQKEALKQQVT
+6017 
-6032 QAGLV
+6032 
-6037 PDVDRVKQTAND
+6037 
-6049 LNTAMGNLKQQLQ
+6049 
-6062 ANSQVPQ
+6062 
-6069 SIDYTQADNS
+6069 
-6079 KQVAYDNA
+6079 
-6087 TNLAQQIVDGTPT
+6087 
-6100 AVLNVEDVNQALT
+6100 
-6113 NVNQAKD
+6113 
-6120 ELNGNENLA
+6120 
-6129 QAKQEATTQ
+6129 
-6138 LGTLQDLNQPQH
+6138 
-6150 DALAEQIDQAQSI
+6150 
-6163 DAVNQIKQTAQE
+6163 
-6175 VNNAMN
+6175 
-6181 QLKQSIANKDEV
+6181 
-6193 LGSENYHDADA
+6193 
-6204 DKQTAYTNAVNQ
+6204 
-6216 AEAII
+6216 
-6221 NQSSNPT
+6221 
-6228 LNASDIE
+6228 
-6235 NTMNQVNNTH
+6235 
-6245 NELNGDAKLATE
+6245 
-6257 KQNGNTEI
+6257 
-6265 NVMSHLNDAQKQ
+6265 
-6277 ALTTQIE
+6277 
-6284 QAPDIAT
+6284 
-6291 VNQVKQTAQNL
+6291 
-6302 DQAMNQL
+6302 
-6309 AQSIN
+6309 
-6314 DNAQTLTDGNYL
+6314 
-6326 NADQQ
+6326 
-6331 NQEAYN
+6331 
-6337 QAVANAENVLNQHA
+6337 
-6351 GTNELQDAVERLTNA
+6351 
-6366 VNNAKQALNGNTNLA
+6366 
-6381 QAQQEATQFVNQLQ
+6381 
-6395 HLNDAQKQNYNTQIN
+6395 
-6410 QAPLVTD
+6410 
-6417 VSTIKQH
+6417 
-6424 AQALD
+6424 
-6429 QAMEQL
+6429 
-6435 RNSIADNQDTLASE
+6435 
-6449 DYHDATT
+6449 
-6456 ERQNDYNN
+6456 
-6464 AVNAANNIINEA
+6464 
-6476 TSPIMD
+6476 
-6482 PNDINSATSQVN
+6482 
-6494 ATKVALDGDENLANT
+6494 
-6509 KQQATETIRQL
+6509 
-6520 SHLNQAQVQA
+6520 
-6530 LEAQITQSSDIATVN
+6530 
-6545 QHLQTAQDLNSAMG
+6545 
-6559 NLIQAIANH
+6559 
-6568 NDIEQQGNFTN
+6568 
-6579 ADNDKQTAY
+6579 
-6588 TDAIANAES
+6588 
-6597 IINPQTGQ
+6597 
-6605 NASQTEVE
+6605 
-6613 QAITRVQDALQAL
+6613 
-6626 NGDQN
+6626 
-6631 LQDAKVNAEQAINAL
+6631 
-6646 VDLNDPQKQA
+6646 
-6656 LIQQVNGAPL
+6656 
-6666 VTDVHQI
+6666 
-6673 EQNANTLNQAMH
+6673 
-6685 GLRESIKDNA
+6685 
-6695 TVKTNSIYI
+6695 
-6704 NEDPTEQQNYDQA
+6704 
-6717 VQHAQDIIN
+6717 
-6726 EQTAT
+6726 
-6731 LDENTINQATE
+6731 
-6742 AVNNAKQSLHG
+6742 
-6753 DVKLQNDK
+6753 
-6761 DHAKQIVSQLSHLND
+6761 
-6776 AQKHME
+6776 
-6782 DALIDSEN
+6782 
-6790 TRTAVNNDLT
+6790 
-6800 EAQALDQ
+6800 
-6807 LMDTLRQ
+6807 
-6814 SIADKNDIHANSQY
+6814 
-6828 INAEPNKQQDYDTA
+6828 
-6842 LQNAENII
+6842 
-6850 AGTNNPTINK
+6850 
-6860 GDVSQATQAVDNTK
+6860 
-6874 QALDGVQR
+6874 
-6882 LEEDKQN
+6882 
-6889 AGTSLN
+6889 
-6895 QFDHLTPAQQQAI
+6895 
-6908 ENAINNASTRD
+6908 
-6919 EVAQKLEEAQA
+6919 
-6930 LNNAMQALKD
+6930 
-6940 SIQDHAQVEAS
+6940 
-6951 SKFINEDP
+6951 
-6959 TQKGAYTDAVNHALD
+6959 
-6974 IINNDSNPILDKSAI
+6974 
-6989 EQATQAVN
+6989 
-6997 NAKDD
+6997 
-7002 LHGDQKLAD
+7002 
-7011 DKQHANET
+7011 
-7019 LNQLNNL
+7019 
-7026 NTAQRDTLQNQIN
+7026 
-7039 GASTRDEVAQII
+7039 
-7051 NHAQALDL
+7051 
-7059 AMENLKVSIK
+7059 
-7069 DQAQTEAS
+7069 
-7077 SKFINEDPAQKD
+7077 
-7089 AYTQAVQ
+7089 
-7096 HAQDLIDQTSN
+7096 
-7107 PTLDITQVDQLTQA
+7107 
-7121 VNNAKDNLHGDQKL
+7121 
-7135 EQAKQRALESLN
+7135 
-7147 NSTDLNQPQ
+7147 
-7156 RQTLETQINQA
+7156 
-7167 TTRDDIN
+7167 
-7174 QILVNAADLNTA
+7174 
-7186 MGNLKASINDQ
+7186 
-7197 AQVEAS
+7197 
-7203 SKFINEDPAQKDA
+7203 
-7216 YTEAVTN
+7216 
-7223 AKDLINQTSNP
+7223 
-7234 TMDTNQIEQKIQEV
+7234 
-7248 INAKDNLHGDQKL
+7248 
-7261 EQDQQQ
+7261 
-7267 ATTTVDSL
+7267 
-7275 DHLNHAQQQAA
+7275 
-7286 KDAIAG
+7286 
-7292 ATTRTE
+7292 
-7298 VAQLVQTATQLD
+7298 
-7310 QAMKSLKDQLNQ
+7310 
-7322 INTDKAEPNYT
+7322 
-7333 EASTDKQDALN
+7333 
-7344 QAISNAENIVNPAQ
+7344 
-7358 GTNANQTEVEQA
+7358 
-7370 LTQLQETAN
+7370 
-7379 DLNGNQ
+7379 
-7385 RVADAKAQAKTDIDQ
+7385 